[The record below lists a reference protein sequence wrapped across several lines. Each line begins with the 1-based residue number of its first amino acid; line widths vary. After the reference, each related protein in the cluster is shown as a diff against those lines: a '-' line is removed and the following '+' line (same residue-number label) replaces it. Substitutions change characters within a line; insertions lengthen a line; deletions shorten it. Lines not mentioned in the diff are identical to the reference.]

1 MNQVKTKIN
10 YFNEASY
17 YMAQQIL
24 LELLLVGK
32 ITEEEYIVG
41 ATKTDVMLLLV
52 GKITEEEYV
61 KIDLSNS
68 LTSPIIVRFFDR

>member
-1 MNQVKTKIN
+1 MEFLRLYLEEAKIMNQVKTKIN

-32 ITEEEYIVG
+32 ITEEEY
-41 ATKTDVMLLLV
+41 
-52 GKITEEEYV
+52 V

>member
-10 YFNEASY
+10 YSNEASY

-32 ITEEEYIVG
+32 ITEEEY
-41 ATKTDVMLLLV
+41 
-52 GKITEEEYV
+52 V
-61 KIDLSNS
+61 KIDQKNRESFN
-68 LTSPIIVRFFDR
+68 PFYQE